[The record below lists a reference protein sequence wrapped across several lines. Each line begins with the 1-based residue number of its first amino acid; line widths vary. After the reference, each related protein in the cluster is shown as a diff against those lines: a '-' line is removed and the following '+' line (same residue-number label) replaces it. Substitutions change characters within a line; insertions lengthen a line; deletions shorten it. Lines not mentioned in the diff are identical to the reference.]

1 MKDLNYEELKSISEN
16 QAPPNIV
23 DSIGFEKTLYLVHQL
38 LNDKE
43 WDESLH
49 EYGALLL
56 ENLRRS
62 YPKEWNS
69 HWKYDAFLGYA
80 YDIIFDCD
88 ERYAAY
94 HRAFQKADPPPPE
107 LLVALAGC
115 CSCPGKPPINE
126 EKAIHLVKEAIKDT
140 YYVDA
145 LIFLRGLYRSAGNHQ
160 EEKQW
165 DSVLNHIQK
174 EGKNLPSLDFMNEK

>member
-1 MKDLNYEELKSISEN
+1 MELKQMSTGSTYELINSM
-16 QAPPNIV
+16 
-23 DSIGFEKTLYLVHQL
+23 GFEKTLQVVHQM

-49 EYGALLL
+49 HYATQLL
-56 ENLRRS
+56 EALRE
-62 YPKEWNS
+62 KHFLEWNS

-80 YDIIFDCD
+80 YEIVSNFD
-88 ERYAAY
+88 ERFNAY
-94 HRAFQKADPPPPE
+94 QRAFKKAHPPPPQ

-115 CSCPGKPPINE
+115 CSCPRKPPISE
-126 EKAIHLVKEAIKDT
+126 EKAIHLVEEAIKDT

-160 EEKQW
+160 KEKHW
-165 DSVLNHIQK
+165 DSVLNQIQK

>member
-1 MKDLNYEELKSISEN
+1 MISYEELKSISEN

-23 DSIGFEKTLYLVHQL
+23 DSLCFEKTFCLVHQM
-38 LNDKE
+38 LNNKK

-94 HRAFQKADPPPPE
+94 HRAFQKANPPPPE
-107 LLVALAGC
+107 LLVAIARC
-115 CSCPGKPPINE
+115 CWSPGKPPIT
-126 EKAIHLVKEAIKDT
+126 EKESISLVKKSIENI
-140 YYVDA
+140 YYIESVR
-145 LIFLRGLYRSAGNHQ
+145 LLRGLYKSSGNIREQ
-160 EEKQW
+160 LYWENILDQIEK
-165 DSVLNHIQK
+165 NGTH
-174 EGKNLPSLDFMNEK
+174 LPSLDFMDEK